1 MNEELKKLLDSIK
14 NKKQEVRDFC
24 KAGKIEDAAKA
35 KDELKELQDQF
46 DLLYDLDA
54 EQTEEMR
61 QKAAAGT
68 AKKVVDKTK
77 DIAGAFVNAI
87 KAAVGKK
94 SLSDEDKEIL
104 NSMNEGADE
113 DGGLTVPKDIR
124 TAVKE
129 LRRSEDALETLVN
142 VERVSTLTGSR
153 VIERYADQTPFDNVD
168 EAAEFPEVS
177 TPQFEKIDYKVKK
190 KGGILKVTQELLSDT
205 AENIIGYLKK
215 WIAKKAK
222 ATRNF
227 MIVAKIREITKDAE
241 VTVEGL
247 DDLKKIFN
255 ILLDPAIALT
265 AGVVTNQDGYNWL
278 DTLKDKDGRYILQP
292 DPTKPTSMLLF
303 GKYPVKKVSNKTM
316 PSVAV
321 EGGYKVPI
329 VCGDLKEAITIFDR
343 ETLTIDISSTAGKLW
358 ETDQTGIKVR
368 ERLDIQSVDEEAI
381 IMAEHT
387 IATTPTPASYSAPT
401 PAADTGS
408 EKQYTESQ
416 LNAMN
421 KADILALSTQFGYAM
436 TTTESNTK
444 AEIVT
449 DFLTQQAAAQAQ

>member
-14 NKKQEVRDFC
+14 NKKQEVKDLC

-35 KDELKELQDQF
+35 KEELKDLQAQF
-46 DLLYDLDA
+46 DLLYDLEADKLDGMEGKVA
-54 EQTEEMR
+54 E
-61 QKAAAGT
+61 GT
-68 AKKVVDKTK
+68 AKKVLDKTK
-77 DIAGAFVNAI
+77 NIANAFVNAI
-87 KAAVGKK
+87 KAAVGKGA
-94 SLSDEDKEIL
+94 LSDEDKEIL
-104 NSMNEGADE
+104 NSMNEGTDE

-129 LRRSEDALETLVN
+129 LRRSEDALENLVN
-142 VERVSTLTGSR
+142 VEHVSTLSGSR

-168 EAAEFPEVS
+168 EAAQFPEVS
-177 TPQFEKIDYKVKK
+177 TPQFEKIEYKVKK

-241 VTVEGL
+241 VPVEGL
-247 DDLKKIFN
+247 DELKKIFN

-278 DTLKDKDGRYILQP
+278 DTLKDKDGKYILQP
-292 DPTKPTSMLLF
+292 DPTKPTSTLLF

-321 EGGYKVPI
+321 EGGFKVPI

-343 ETLTIDISSTAGKLW
+343 ETLTVDISSSAGDLW
-358 ETDQTGIKVR
+358 GKDQTGIKVR

-381 IMAEHT
+381 IMAEHLIVT
-387 IATTPTPASYSAPT
+387 DSDGNGT
-401 PAADTGS
+401 
-408 EKQYTESQ
+408 YTDAE
-416 LNAMN
+416 LEAMT
-421 KADILALSTQFGYAM
+421 KEQILATGTQLGYKM
-436 TTTESNTK
+436 TTTKANTK
-444 AEIVT
+444 DEIKA
-449 DFLTQQAAAQAQ
+449 DFLAQQTAAAGQTQ

>member
-1 MNEELKKLLDSIK
+1 MNEELKKLLDGIK
-14 NKKQEVRDFC
+14 NKKQEVKDLC

-35 KDELKELQDQF
+35 KDELKELQAQF
-46 DLLYDLDA
+46 DLLYDL
-54 EQTEEMR
+54 EQDKLDDMQ
-61 QKAAAGT
+61 QKAADGT
-68 AKKVVDKTK
+68 AKSVVDKTK

-94 SLSDEDKEIL
+94 ALSEDDKEIL
-104 NSMNEGADE
+104 NSMNEGTDE

-215 WIAKKAK
+215 WISKKAK

-227 MIVAKIREITKDAE
+227 MIVAKIREITKDSE
-241 VTVEGL
+241 VAVEGL

-343 ETLTIDISSTAGKLW
+343 ETLTIDISNTAGELW
-358 ETDQTGIKVR
+358 KTDQTGIKVR

-387 IATTPTPASYSAPT
+387 ITTTSAASYTGGA
-401 PAADTGS
+401 PAADPGG
-408 EKQYTESQ
+408 EKQYTETQ

-421 KADILALSTQFGYAM
+421 KADILALSTQIGYAM
-436 TTTESNTK
+436 TTTDNNTK
-444 AEIVT
+444 AEIVA
-449 DFLTQQAAAQAQ
+449 DFLAQQAAAQAE

>member
-14 NKKQEVRDFC
+14 NKKQEVKDLC

-35 KDELKELQDQF
+35 KEELKDLQAQF
-46 DLLYDLDA
+46 DLLYDLEADKLDDMEGKVA
-54 EQTEEMR
+54 E
-61 QKAAAGT
+61 GT
-68 AKKVVDKTK
+68 AKKVLDKTK
-77 DIAGAFVNAI
+77 NIANAFVNAI
-87 KAAVGKK
+87 KAAVGKGA
-94 SLSDEDKEIL
+94 LSDEDKEIL
-104 NSMNEGADE
+104 NSMNEGTDE

-129 LRRSEDALETLVN
+129 LRRSEDALENLVN
-142 VERVSTLTGSR
+142 VERVSTLSGSR

-168 EAAEFPEVS
+168 EAAQFPEVS
-177 TPQFEKIDYKVKK
+177 TPQFEKIEYKVKK

-241 VTVEGL
+241 VPVEGL
-247 DDLKKIFN
+247 DELKKIFN

-278 DTLKDKDGRYILQP
+278 DTLKDKDGKYILQP
-292 DPTKPTSMLLF
+292 DPTKPTSTLLF

-321 EGGYKVPI
+321 EGGFKVPI

-343 ETLTIDISSTAGKLW
+343 ETLTVDISSSAGDLW
-358 ETDQTGIKVR
+358 GKDQTGIKVR

-381 IMAEHT
+381 IMAEHLIVT
-387 IATTPTPASYSAPT
+387 DSDGNGT
-401 PAADTGS
+401 
-408 EKQYTESQ
+408 YTDAE
-416 LNAMN
+416 LEAMT
-421 KADILALSTQFGYAM
+421 KEQILATGTQLGYKM
-436 TTTESNTK
+436 TTTKANTK
-444 AEIVT
+444 DEIKA
-449 DFLTQQAAAQAQ
+449 DFLAQQTAAAGQTQ

>member
-14 NKKQEVRDFC
+14 NKKQEVKDLC

-35 KDELKELQDQF
+35 KEELKDMQAQF
-46 DLLYDLDA
+46 DLLYDLEADKLDGMEGKVA
-54 EQTEEMR
+54 E
-61 QKAAAGT
+61 GT
-68 AKKVVDKTK
+68 AKKVLDKTK
-77 DIAGAFVNAI
+77 NIANAFVNAI
-87 KAAVGKK
+87 KAAVGKGA
-94 SLSDEDKEIL
+94 LSDEDKEIL
-104 NSMNEGADE
+104 NSMNEGTDE

-129 LRRSEDALETLVN
+129 LRRSEDALENLVN
-142 VERVSTLTGSR
+142 VERVSTLSGSR

-168 EAAEFPEVS
+168 EAAQFPEVS
-177 TPQFEKIDYKVKK
+177 TPQFEKIEYKVKK

-241 VTVEGL
+241 VPVEGL
-247 DDLKKIFN
+247 DELKKIFN

-278 DTLKDKDGRYILQP
+278 DTLKDKDGKYILQP
-292 DPTKPTSMLLF
+292 DPTKPTSTLLF

-321 EGGYKVPI
+321 EGGFKVPI

-343 ETLTIDISSTAGKLW
+343 ETLTVDISSSAGDLW
-358 ETDQTGIKVR
+358 GKDQTGIKVR

-381 IMAEHT
+381 IMAEHLIVT
-387 IATTPTPASYSAPT
+387 DSDGNGT
-401 PAADTGS
+401 
-408 EKQYTESQ
+408 YTDAE
-416 LNAMN
+416 LEAMT
-421 KADILALSTQFGYAM
+421 KEQILATGTQLGYKM
-436 TTTESNTK
+436 TTTKANTK
-444 AEIVT
+444 DEIKA
-449 DFLTQQAAAQAQ
+449 DFLAQQTAAAGQTQ

>member
-14 NKKQEVRDFC
+14 NKKQEVKDLC

-35 KDELKELQDQF
+35 KEELKDLQAQF
-46 DLLYDLDA
+46 DLLYDLEADKLDGMEGKVA
-54 EQTEEMR
+54 E
-61 QKAAAGT
+61 GT
-68 AKKVVDKTK
+68 AKKVLDKTK
-77 DIAGAFVNAI
+77 NIANAFVNAI
-87 KAAVGKK
+87 KAAVGKGA
-94 SLSDEDKEIL
+94 LSDEDKEIL
-104 NSMNEGADE
+104 NSMNEGTDE

-129 LRRSEDALETLVN
+129 LRRSEDALENLVN
-142 VERVSTLTGSR
+142 VERVSTLSGSR

-168 EAAEFPEVS
+168 EAAQFPEVS
-177 TPQFEKIDYKVKK
+177 TPQFEKIEYKVKK

-241 VTVEGL
+241 VPVEGL
-247 DDLKKIFN
+247 DELKKIFN

-278 DTLKDKDGRYILQP
+278 DTLKDKDGKYILQP
-292 DPTKPTSMLLF
+292 DPTKPTSTLLF

-321 EGGYKVPI
+321 EGGFKVPI

-343 ETLTIDISSTAGKLW
+343 ETLTVDISSRAGDLW
-358 ETDQTGIKVR
+358 GKDQTGIKVR

-381 IMAEHT
+381 IMAEHLIVT
-387 IATTPTPASYSAPT
+387 DSDGNGT
-401 PAADTGS
+401 
-408 EKQYTESQ
+408 YTDAE
-416 LNAMN
+416 LEAMT
-421 KADILALSTQFGYAM
+421 KEQILATGTQLGYKM
-436 TTTESNTK
+436 TTTKANTK
-444 AEIVT
+444 DEIKA
-449 DFLTQQAAAQAQ
+449 DFLAQQTAAAGQTQ

>member
-14 NKKQEVRDFC
+14 NKKQEVKDLC

-35 KDELKELQDQF
+35 KEELKDLQAQF
-46 DLLYDLDA
+46 DLLYDLEADKLDGMEGKVA
-54 EQTEEMR
+54 E
-61 QKAAAGT
+61 GT
-68 AKKVVDKTK
+68 AKKVLDKTK
-77 DIAGAFVNAI
+77 NIANAFVNAI
-87 KAAVGKK
+87 KAAVGKGA
-94 SLSDEDKEIL
+94 LSDEDKEIL
-104 NSMNEGADE
+104 NSMNEGTDE

-129 LRRSEDALETLVN
+129 LRRSEDALENLVN
-142 VERVSTLTGSR
+142 VERVSALSGSR

-168 EAAEFPEVS
+168 EAAQFPEVS
-177 TPQFEKIDYKVKK
+177 TPQFEKIEYKVKK

-241 VTVEGL
+241 VPVEGL
-247 DDLKKIFN
+247 DELKKIFN

-278 DTLKDKDGRYILQP
+278 DTLKDQDGKYILQP
-292 DPTKPTSMLLF
+292 DPTKPTSTLLF

-321 EGGYKVPI
+321 EGGFKVPI

-343 ETLTIDISSTAGKLW
+343 ETLTVDISSSAGDLW
-358 ETDQTGIKVR
+358 GKDQTGIKVR

-381 IMAEHT
+381 IMAEHLIIT
-387 IATTPTPASYSAPT
+387 DSDGNGT
-401 PAADTGS
+401 
-408 EKQYTESQ
+408 YTDAE
-416 LNAMN
+416 LEAMT
-421 KADILALSTQFGYAM
+421 KEQILATGTQLGYKM
-436 TTTESNTK
+436 TTTKANTK
-444 AEIVT
+444 DEIKA
-449 DFLTQQAAAQAQ
+449 DFLAQQTAAAGQTQ

>member
-14 NKKQEVRDFC
+14 NKKQEVKDLC

-35 KDELKELQDQF
+35 KEELKDLQAQF
-46 DLLYDLDA
+46 DLLYDLEADKLDGMEGKVA
-54 EQTEEMR
+54 E
-61 QKAAAGT
+61 GT
-68 AKKVVDKTK
+68 AKKVLDKTK
-77 DIAGAFVNAI
+77 NIANAFVNAI
-87 KAAVGKK
+87 KAAVGKGA
-94 SLSDEDKEIL
+94 LSDEDKEIL
-104 NSMNEGADE
+104 NSMNEGTDE

-124 TAVKE
+124 TAVKK
-129 LRRSEDALETLVN
+129 LRRSEDALENLVN
-142 VERVSTLTGSR
+142 VESVSTLSGSR

-168 EAAEFPEVS
+168 EAAQFPEVS
-177 TPQFEKIDYKVKK
+177 TPQFEKIEYKVKK

-241 VTVEGL
+241 VPVEGL
-247 DDLKKIFN
+247 DELKKIFN

-278 DTLKDKDGRYILQP
+278 DTLKDKDGKYILQP
-292 DPTKPTSMLLF
+292 DPTKPTSTLLF

-321 EGGYKVPI
+321 EGGFKVPI

-343 ETLTIDISSTAGKLW
+343 ETLTVDISSSAGDLW
-358 ETDQTGIKVR
+358 GKDQTGIKVR

-381 IMAEHT
+381 IMAEHLIVT
-387 IATTPTPASYSAPT
+387 DSDGNGT
-401 PAADTGS
+401 
-408 EKQYTESQ
+408 YTDAE
-416 LNAMN
+416 LEAMT
-421 KADILALSTQFGYAM
+421 KEQILATGTQLGYKM
-436 TTTESNTK
+436 TTTKANTK
-444 AEIVT
+444 DEIKA
-449 DFLTQQAAAQAQ
+449 DFLAQQTAAAGQTQ

>member
-14 NKKQEVRDFC
+14 NKKQEVKDLC

-35 KDELKELQDQF
+35 KEELKDLQAQF
-46 DLLYDLDA
+46 DLLYDLEADKLDGMEGKVA
-54 EQTEEMR
+54 E
-61 QKAAAGT
+61 GT
-68 AKKVVDKTK
+68 AKKVLDKTK
-77 DIAGAFVNAI
+77 NIANAFVNAI
-87 KAAVGKK
+87 KAAVGKGA
-94 SLSDEDKEIL
+94 LSDEDKEIL
-104 NSMNEGADE
+104 NSMNEGTDE

-129 LRRSEDALETLVN
+129 LRRSEDALENLVN
-142 VERVSTLTGSR
+142 VERVSTLSGSR

-168 EAAEFPEVS
+168 EAAQFPEVS
-177 TPQFEKIDYKVKK
+177 TPQFEKIEYKVKK

-241 VTVEGL
+241 VPVEGL
-247 DDLKKIFN
+247 DELKKIFN

-278 DTLKDKDGRYILQP
+278 DTLKDKDGKYILQP
-292 DPTKPTSMLLF
+292 DPTKPTSTLLF

-321 EGGYKVPI
+321 EGGFKVPI

-343 ETLTIDISSTAGKLW
+343 ETLTVDISSSAGDLW
-358 ETDQTGIKVR
+358 GKDQTGIKVR

-381 IMAEHT
+381 IMAEHLIIT
-387 IATTPTPASYSAPT
+387 DSDGNGT
-401 PAADTGS
+401 
-408 EKQYTESQ
+408 YTDAE
-416 LNAMN
+416 LEAMT
-421 KADILALSTQFGYAM
+421 KEQILATGTQLGYKM
-436 TTTESNTK
+436 TTTKANTK
-444 AEIVT
+444 DEIKA
-449 DFLTQQAAAQAQ
+449 DFLAQQTAAAGQTQ

>member
-14 NKKQEVRDFC
+14 NKKQEVKDLC

-35 KDELKELQDQF
+35 KEELKDLQAQF
-46 DLLYDLDA
+46 DLLYDLEADKLDGMEGKVA
-54 EQTEEMR
+54 E
-61 QKAAAGT
+61 GT
-68 AKKVVDKTK
+68 AKKVLDKTK
-77 DIAGAFVNAI
+77 NIANAFVNAI
-87 KAAVGKK
+87 KAAVGKGA
-94 SLSDEDKEIL
+94 LSDEDKEIL
-104 NSMNEGADE
+104 NSMNEGTDE

-129 LRRSEDALETLVN
+129 LRRSEDALENLVN
-142 VERVSTLTGSR
+142 VERVSTLSGSR

-168 EAAEFPEVS
+168 EAAQFPEVS
-177 TPQFEKIDYKVKK
+177 TPQFEKIEYKVKK

-241 VTVEGL
+241 VPVEGL
-247 DDLKKIFN
+247 DELKKIFN
-255 ILLDPAIALT
+255 ILLDPATALT

-278 DTLKDKDGRYILQP
+278 DTLKDKDGKYILQP
-292 DPTKPTSMLLF
+292 DPTKPTSTLLF

-321 EGGYKVPI
+321 EGGFKVPI

-343 ETLTIDISSTAGKLW
+343 ETLTVDISSSAGDLW
-358 ETDQTGIKVR
+358 GKDQTGIKVR

-381 IMAEHT
+381 IMAEHLIVT
-387 IATTPTPASYSAPT
+387 DSDGNGT
-401 PAADTGS
+401 
-408 EKQYTESQ
+408 YTDAE
-416 LNAMN
+416 LEAMT
-421 KADILALSTQFGYAM
+421 KEQILATGTQLGYKM
-436 TTTESNTK
+436 TTTKANTK
-444 AEIVT
+444 DEIKA
-449 DFLTQQAAAQAQ
+449 DFLAQQTAAAGQTR

>member
-14 NKKQEVRDFC
+14 NKKQEVKDLC

-35 KDELKELQDQF
+35 KEELKDLQAQF
-46 DLLYDLDA
+46 DLLYDLEADKLNGMEGKVA
-54 EQTEEMR
+54 E
-61 QKAAAGT
+61 GT
-68 AKKVVDKTK
+68 AKKVLDKTK
-77 DIAGAFVNAI
+77 NIANAFVNAI
-87 KAAVGKK
+87 KAAVGKGA
-94 SLSDEDKEIL
+94 LSDEDKEIL
-104 NSMNEGADE
+104 NSMNEGTDE

-129 LRRSEDALETLVN
+129 LRRSEDALENLVN
-142 VERVSTLTGSR
+142 VERVSTLSGSR

-168 EAAEFPEVS
+168 EAAQFPEVS
-177 TPQFEKIDYKVKK
+177 TPQFEKIEYKVKK

-241 VTVEGL
+241 VPVEGL
-247 DDLKKIFN
+247 DELKKIFN

-278 DTLKDKDGRYILQP
+278 DTLKDKDGKYILQP
-292 DPTKPTSMLLF
+292 DPTKPTSTLLF

-321 EGGYKVPI
+321 EGGFKVPI

-343 ETLTIDISSTAGKLW
+343 ETLTVDISSSAGDLW
-358 ETDQTGIKVR
+358 GKDQTGIKVR

-381 IMAEHT
+381 IMAEHLIVT
-387 IATTPTPASYSAPT
+387 DSDGNGT
-401 PAADTGS
+401 
-408 EKQYTESQ
+408 YTDAE
-416 LNAMN
+416 LEAMT
-421 KADILALSTQFGYAM
+421 KEQILATGTQLGYKM
-436 TTTESNTK
+436 TTTKANTK
-444 AEIVT
+444 DEIKA
-449 DFLTQQAAAQAQ
+449 DFLAQQTAAAGQTQ

>member
-14 NKKQEVRDFC
+14 NKKQEVKDLC

-35 KDELKELQDQF
+35 KEELKDLQAQF
-46 DLLYDLDA
+46 DLLYDLEADKLDGMEGKVA
-54 EQTEEMR
+54 E
-61 QKAAAGT
+61 GT
-68 AKKVVDKTK
+68 AKKVLDKTK
-77 DIAGAFVNAI
+77 NIANAFVNAI
-87 KAAVGKK
+87 KAAVGKGA
-94 SLSDEDKEIL
+94 LSDEDKEIL
-104 NSMNEGADE
+104 SSMNEGTDE

-129 LRRSEDALETLVN
+129 LRRSEDALENLVN
-142 VERVSTLTGSR
+142 VERVSTLSGSR

-168 EAAEFPEVS
+168 EAAQFPEVS
-177 TPQFEKIDYKVKK
+177 TPQFEKIEYKVKK

-227 MIVAKIREITKDAE
+227 MIIAKIREITKDAE
-241 VTVEGL
+241 VSVEGL
-247 DDLKKIFN
+247 DELKKIFN

-278 DTLKDKDGRYILQP
+278 DTLKDKDGKYILQP
-292 DPTKPTSMLLF
+292 DPTKPTSTLLF

-321 EGGYKVPI
+321 EGGFKVPI

-343 ETLTIDISSTAGKLW
+343 ETLTVDISSSAGDLW
-358 ETDQTGIKVR
+358 GKDQTGIKVR

-381 IMAEHT
+381 IMAEHLIVT
-387 IATTPTPASYSAPT
+387 DSDGNGT
-401 PAADTGS
+401 
-408 EKQYTESQ
+408 YTDAE
-416 LNAMN
+416 LEAMT
-421 KADILALSTQFGYAM
+421 KEQILATGTQLGYKM
-436 TTTESNTK
+436 TTTKANTK
-444 AEIVT
+444 DEIKA
-449 DFLTQQAAAQAQ
+449 DFLAQQTAAAGQTQ

>member
-14 NKKQEVRDFC
+14 NKKQEVKDLC

-35 KDELKELQDQF
+35 KEELKDLQAQF
-46 DLLYDLDA
+46 DLLYDLEADKLDGMEGKVA
-54 EQTEEMR
+54 E
-61 QKAAAGT
+61 GT
-68 AKKVVDKTK
+68 AKKVLDKTK
-77 DIAGAFVNAI
+77 NIANAFVNAI
-87 KAAVGKK
+87 KAAVGKGA
-94 SLSDEDKEIL
+94 LSDEDKEIL
-104 NSMNEGADE
+104 NSMNEGTDE

-129 LRRSEDALETLVN
+129 LRRSEDALENLVN
-142 VERVSTLTGSR
+142 VERVSTLSGSR

-168 EAAEFPEVS
+168 EAAQFPEVS
-177 TPQFEKIDYKVKK
+177 TPQFEKIEYKVKK

-241 VTVEGL
+241 VPVEGL
-247 DDLKKIFN
+247 DELKKIFN

-278 DTLKDKDGRYILQP
+278 DTLKDKDGKYILQP
-292 DPTKPTSMLLF
+292 DPTKPTSTLLF

-321 EGGYKVPI
+321 EGGFKVPI

-343 ETLTIDISSTAGKLW
+343 ETLTVDISSSAGDLW
-358 ETDQTGIKVR
+358 GKDQAGIKVR

-381 IMAEHT
+381 IMAEHLIVT
-387 IATTPTPASYSAPT
+387 DSDGNGT
-401 PAADTGS
+401 
-408 EKQYTESQ
+408 YTDAE
-416 LNAMN
+416 LEAMT
-421 KADILALSTQFGYAM
+421 KEQILATGTQLGYKM
-436 TTTESNTK
+436 TTTKANTK
-444 AEIVT
+444 DEIKA
-449 DFLTQQAAAQAQ
+449 DFLAQQTAAAGQTQ